1 MQNPEPLGNP
11 EAERAAGSSVLRH
24 AALIMWPS
32 FLAACLLEALVFAL
46 VDPGEIH
53 WFGQMPQPSRQSVYS
68 VAFFLFWLITMACS
82 GMVLWLARTEQK
94 INAQSAQKFT
104 DKSVG

>member
-1 MQNPEPLGNP
+1 MQNPEPLANP

-68 VAFFLFWLITMACS
+68 VAFFLFWMITMACS
-82 GMVLWLARTEQK
+82 SLVLWLARTEQN
-94 INAQSAQKFT
+94 ISAQSAQKLT
-104 DKSVG
+104 DKSAD